1 MCLMMK
7 KFTGLLALILSAIFV
22 LAACQPNVPEE
33 DNKPNYAS
41 YSGYSNIPDLGA
53 LAEAKSQEKPAAA
66 AAERLSVDP
75 DAVFVYSLK
84 DLTEEEL
91 KTWTEELEARGFEAS
106 GSLEE
111 GGNTVSW
118 YSDDRKIGL
127 VAGYMDTDK
136 QDGMDSFGV
145 LLVSKSLKGKYVD
158 LDYESVQEGWG
169 NANNGAS
176 FFIDD
181 KKIFGYGYI
190 ASEDGFLSKNTDSSN
205 AVMLVEG
212 QRPRY
217 VHEWD
222 KTVYAALPGRL
233 VAVNTKEKDPEE
245 AITTLADAE
254 LTSLQIVNE
263 KLYYTTKNGLY
274 HCDLDGENTVKVTG
288 QKMNDAYLVGDK
300 VFYRDTE
307 DENTEHAYSLLTEA
321 DTRVTETAV
330 SGFFLGS
337 KNYGY
342 YITQQEKA
350 EEPAEE
356 EAEEEAKEEPEEEA
370 KADAKEDAELD
381 ESEEALEEEPTTYW
395 ALMRVNL
402 KDGVVTELAT
412 VRENTGIVGIDGRV
426 YYVSDEQDG
435 QIYSVPKKGG
445 TPKRVARDKDC
456 SKLMTFHDMLLYY
469 DYDDETEE
477 GLEHIYISTT
487 DGFMKSDILR

>member
-1 MCLMMK
+1 MMK
-7 KFTGLLALILSAIFV
+7 KLPAVLALLLAFVFV
-22 LAACQPNVPEE
+22 LAACQTTVPEE
-33 DNKPNYAS
+33 DNAPKIAS

-53 LAEAKSQEKPAAA
+53 LAEAKSDEDLAAA

-75 DAVFVYSLK
+75 ETVLVYSLQ
-84 DLTEEEL
+84 DLSEEEL
-91 KTWTEELEARGFEAS
+91 KTWTAELKERGFEAS
-106 GSLEE
+106 GNLEE
-111 GGNTVSW
+111 GGNSVSW

-136 QDGMDSFGV
+136 QEGMDSFGV
-145 LLVSKSLKGKYVD
+145 LLVNKSLKGKYVD

-190 ASEDGFLSKNTDSSN
+190 SSDDGFLSKNTDSSS
-205 AVMLVEG
+205 ALMLVEA

-222 KTVYAALPGRL
+222 KTVFAALPGRL
-233 VAVNTKEKDPEE
+233 VAVDTKEKDPEE
-245 AITTLADAE
+245 AVTTLADAE

-263 KLYYTTKNGLY
+263 KLYYTTKNGLFR
-274 HCDLDGENTVKVTG
+274 CDFDGENTVKITG
-288 QKMNDAYLVGDK
+288 KKMKDAYLVGDK

-321 DTRVTETAV
+321 DTRVTETSV

-337 KNYGY
+337 RNYGY
-342 YITQQEKA
+342 FIA
-350 EEPAEE
+350 EVKPEE
-356 EAEEEAKEEPEEEA
+356 TPSDEETTEEEAKEEPKEESKETVETETAEA
-370 KADAKEDAELD
+370 
-381 ESEEALEEEPTTYW
+381 EETTEEEEPETHW
-395 ALMRVNL
+395 ALLRVNL
-402 KDGVVTELAT
+402 KDGEITELAT
-412 VRENTGIVGIDGRV
+412 VREGSGIVGIEDRV
-426 YYVSDEQDG
+426 YFISDEHEG

-445 TPKRVARDKDC
+445 TPRRVVRDKDC
-456 SKLMTFHDMLLYY
+456 GKLMTFHDMLLYY
-469 DYDDETEE
+469 DFDDETEE

>member
-1 MCLMMK
+1 MMK
-7 KFTGLLALILSAIFV
+7 KITGLLALLLSMILV
-22 LAACQPNVPEE
+22 LAACQPATPEE
-33 DNKPNYAS
+33 DNTPEISSYA
-41 YSGYSNIPDLGA
+41 GYSNIPDLGA
-53 LAEAKSQEKPAAA
+53 LAGAKSVEKQASA

-75 DAVFVYSLK
+75 EAVFVYSLK
-84 DLTEEEL
+84 DVSEEEL
-91 KTWTEELEARGFEAS
+91 TTWMTELEKRGFEA
-106 GSLEE
+106 GGTLEE
-111 GGNTVSW
+111 NGNTVSW
-118 YSDDRKIGL
+118 YSEDRKIGL
-127 VAGYMDTDK
+127 VAGYMDTDEQK
-136 QDGMDSFGV
+136 GKDAFGV
-145 LLVSKSLKGKYVD
+145 FLVNKSLRGKYVN
-158 LDYESVQEGWG
+158 LDYEALQEGWG

-190 ASEDGFLSKNTDSSN
+190 SADDGFLSKNTDSSS
-205 AVMLVEG
+205 ALMLVEG

-222 KTVYAALPGRL
+222 KTVFAALPGRL
-233 VAVNTKEKDPEE
+233 VAVDTKEKDPEE
-245 AITTLADAE
+245 AVTTLVEAE

-263 KLYYTTKNGLY
+263 KLYYTTKKGLY
-274 HCDLDGENTVKVTG
+274 RCDFDGENSLKITG
-288 QKMNDAYLVGDK
+288 KKMKDAYLAGD
-300 VFYRDTE
+300 VVYYLDTE
-307 DENTEHAYSLLTEA
+307 DDNTEHAYSLLTEA

-342 YITQQEKA
+342 YIAEQERE

-356 EAEEEAKEEPEEEA
+356 ETTEEPEA
-370 KADAKEDAELD
+370 T
-381 ESEEALEEEPTTYW
+381 ESETVDEEESTTYW

-402 KDGVVTELAT
+402 KDGETTELAT
-412 VRENTGIVGIDGRV
+412 VRENSGIVGIEGRV
-426 YYVSDEQDG
+426 FFISDEHEG

-456 SKLMTFHDMLLYY
+456 GNLMTFHDMLLYY
-469 DYDDETEE
+469 DFDDETEE

>member
-1 MCLMMK
+1 MTKKIAGLMA
-7 KFTGLLALILSAIFV
+7 LLLSMIFV
-22 LAACQPNVPEE
+22 LTACQPTTSEE
-33 DNKPNYAS
+33 DNTPELAS
-41 YSGYSNIPDLGA
+41 YSGYGNIPDLGA
-53 LAEAKSQEKPAAA
+53 LAGAKSDETLALA

-75 DAVFVYSLK
+75 EAIFVYSLK
-84 DLTEEEL
+84 DLSEENL
-91 KTWTEELEARGFEAS
+91 TTWTTELQKRGFEET
-106 GSLEE
+106 GTLEE
-111 GGNTVSW
+111 DGNTVSW
-118 YSDDRKIGL
+118 YSDDRKVGL

-136 QDGMDSFGV
+136 EDGTDALAVF
-145 LLVSKSLKGKYVD
+145 LVNKSLKGKYVD
-158 LDYESVQEGWG
+158 LDYETLQKGWG

-181 KKIFGYGYI
+181 KKIYGYGYI
-190 ASEDGFLSKNTDSSN
+190 SADDGFLSKNTDSSS
-205 AVMLVEG
+205 ALMLAEG

-222 KTVYAALPGRL
+222 KTVFAALPGRL
-233 VAVNTKEKDPEE
+233 VAVDTKEKDPEE
-245 AITTLADAE
+245 AITTLVDAE
-254 LTSLQIVNE
+254 LNSLQIVNE

-274 HCDLDGENTVKVTG
+274 RCDFDGENSLKVTG
-288 QKMNDAYLVGDK
+288 KNMKDAYLVGDK
-300 VFYRDTE
+300 VYYLSAE
-307 DENTEHAYSLLTEA
+307 DDNTEHAYSLLTEA

-342 YITQQEKA
+342 YIAEQKIE

-356 EAEEEAKEEPEEEA
+356 ETTEEESAEESAEEG
-370 KADAKEDAELD
+370 
-381 ESEEALEEEPTTYW
+381 SEETLEEPTSYW

-402 KDGVVTELAT
+402 KDGETTELAT
-412 VRENTGIVGIDGRV
+412 VRENSGIVGIEGRV
-426 YYVSDEQDG
+426 YFISDEHEG

-456 SKLMTFHDMLLYY
+456 GNLMTFHDMLLYY
-469 DYDDETEE
+469 DFDDENEE